1 MSNTSASKT
10 RSLTMTL
17 MMVLMALSPMA
28 SVEADHD
35 ENWFGDYELHV
46 DGTLYDEVEVPW
58 PSDVDILSCTPNSW
72 DDRWN
77 CEIDIDGDGSYN
89 YPDYTEYFEYCDDS
103 TGSWVCVVD
112 YVDPLMEEGNYSL
125 EYYVSGLDPDTNYTA
140 NIHVYV
146 YDFNSPLSFYN
157 NVNQVFESDSNG
169 EISIELDQLYWD
181 VSNST
186 CSGYSDFRLNWEDNG
201 TEALRN
207 NDKFIGWC
215 DGELAVTTELDGEEY
230 EKIPHYSAD
239 VVDCERYG
247 GFWFC
252 SLDEQENDGE
262 ADRFMVRFN
271 LDRCEEDSNGE
282 WVCIQHTQNPLIWP
296 GDHTI
301 EWMASGLP
309 DSSWRMMTSVY
320 APDGN
325 IYEDVYFNGTSGS
338 VDTDF
343 TTDWFTCNLGA
354 HYILYEGEWV
364 SGSWSTFG
372 DFESNHYNWEGPC
385 DEDESKLTLFMD
397 SEEYMETPR
406 YEEFDECIEDG
417 FDHECWNDDYDY
429 DGDGEPDWTRT
440 HMQDCEEDNST
451 GTWTCIVHYERP
463 LVWPG
468 DHSFELLIDEIEDGE
483 AYQISGYF
491 DSNEQGSPYNNEQI
505 SIYFNGTSSGNHTE
519 TWDWETYES
528 TCSISYY
535 FHVQH
540 GYWNSNGG
548 FQSNGTHENE
558 HFYYNGPCEAPD
570 IFTLT
575 VDGDEYEVE
584 YNMDYFDH
592 CEQDGFNWNCW
603 NDDYDYDGDG
613 EPDWTS
619 HQNECEEDNSTGE
632 WYCFN
637 EWNVD
642 RPEIEEGNH
651 TMELTIDVE
660 ENMSY

>member
-1 MSNTSASKT
+1 M
-10 RSLTMTL
+10 
-17 MMVLMALSPMA
+17 
-28 SVEADHD
+28 
-35 ENWFGDYELHV
+35 
-46 DGTLYDEVEVPW
+46 
-58 PSDVDILSCTPNSW
+58 
-72 DDRWN
+72 
-77 CEIDIDGDGSYN
+77 
-89 YPDYTEYFEYCDDS
+89 
-103 TGSWVCVVD
+103 
-112 YVDPLMEEGNYSL
+112 
-125 EYYVSGLDPDTNYTA
+125 
-140 NIHVYV
+140 
-146 YDFNSPLSFYN
+146 
-157 NVNQVFESDSNG
+157 
-169 EISIELDQLYWD
+169 
-181 VSNST
+181 
-186 CSGYSDFRLNWEDNG
+186 
-201 TEALRN
+201 
-207 NDKFIGWC
+207 
-215 DGELAVTTELDGEEY
+215 
-230 EKIPHYSAD
+230 
-239 VVDCERYG
+239 
-247 GFWFC
+247 
-252 SLDEQENDGE
+252 
-262 ADRFMVRFN
+262 
-271 LDRCEEDSNGE
+271 
-282 WVCIQHTQNPLIWP
+282 
-296 GDHTI
+296 
-301 EWMASGLP
+301 
-309 DSSWRMMTSVY
+309 
-320 APDGN
+320 
-325 IYEDVYFNGTSGS
+325 
-338 VDTDF
+338 
-343 TTDWFTCNLGA
+343 
-354 HYILYEGEWV
+354 V

-372 DFESNHYNWEGPC
+372 DFEHNHYNWEGPC

-397 SEEYMETPR
+397 SEEYMETPQ

-440 HMQDCEEDNST
+440 QMQDCEEDNST
-451 GTWTCIVHYERP
+451 GTWTCISHYDRP

-483 AYQISGYF
+483 AYQISGYLE
-491 DSNEQGSPYNNEQI
+491 SNEQGSPYNNEQI

-660 ENMSY
+660 ENMS